1 MELKQFSI
9 SDELA
14 AANALGKETYLKHQ
28 IFSEIEMEFLF
39 SFIYQIALDI
49 FYQSFTKIFS

>member
-28 IFSEIEMEFLF
+28 IYSEIEMKFIF
-39 SFIYQIALDI
+39 SFIYQIDLGVL
-49 FYQSFTKIFS
+49 Y